1 MRNPFKKH
9 REHEEEHQ
17 DITDLFFDLF
27 IQVANLEAEV
37 RVLREE
43 VHYLIHFAEEAED
56 LDD

>member
-1 MRNPFKKH
+1 MRNLFNKYKQ
-9 REHEEEHQ
+9 HEEEHA
-17 DITDLFFDLF
+17 DISDLFFDLF

-43 VHYLIHFAEEAED
+43 VDFLVDE